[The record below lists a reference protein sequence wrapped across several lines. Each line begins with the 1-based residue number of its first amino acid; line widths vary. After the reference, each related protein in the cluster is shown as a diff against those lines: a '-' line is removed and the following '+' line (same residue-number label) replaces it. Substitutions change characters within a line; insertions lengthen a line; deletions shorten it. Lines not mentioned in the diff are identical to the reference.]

1 MKLQIAAAL
10 SALAVAGA
18 AMAQDAPPPPGGG
31 MGPGGPPSP
40 EMMAARQAMR
50 QACAADMK
58 TLCDG
63 KMGREAMMCMRDNAE
78 KVSQP
83 CKDAMMKMRALR
95 GAPPP
100 PPPPPGG

>member
-10 SALAVAGA
+10 AAFSIAGV
-18 AMAQDAPPPPGGG
+18 AMAQEPPAGGADR
-31 MGPGGPPSP
+31 PAPSP

-63 KMGREAMMCMRDNAE
+63 KMGREAMMCMRENAE

-83 CKDAMMKMRALR
+83 CKDAMAKMRAAR
-95 GAPPP
+95 QPPP
-100 PPPPPGG
+100 AG